1 MPYNQ
6 FTVESLSDNLGIS
19 QEFKLFIPQ
28 ELAPFPTS
36 LFLLQTLED
45 AKSEALGTEKAKS
58 EHIILPVIKELKKQ
72 NPNKFS
78 YFSGYKFEVDKDREL
93 NGFCDFIF
101 SALPNRIKIEQPVFF
116 VVEAKNDLIENGIG
130 QCGAEMYAAQIFN
143 AKKGHISKPIYG
155 CVTNAFS
162 WVFLKLEDKALYIDP
177 NYISLTFTEPHKV
190 LSVLQWVLDE
200 CLAK

>member
-6 FTVESLSDNLGIS
+6 FTIELLSDDLGVS
-19 QEFKLFIPQ
+19 QEFNCFVPQ
-28 ELAPFPTS
+28 ELARFQVST
-36 LFLLQTLED
+36 LLLEILES

-101 SALPNRIKIEQPVFF
+101 SALPNRVKIEQPVFF

-143 AKKGHISKPIYG
+143 ERKGNPKKVMYG

-162 WVFLKLEDKALYIDP
+162 WAFLKLEGNSLYIDP
-177 NYISLTFTEPHKV
+177 NYIPLTFAEPHRV
-190 LSVLQWVLDE
+190 LAVLQWILDE